1 VKHATPETL
10 QSIVSLL
17 DKIRAASE
25 LRERSFGTFYR
36 KSSAFLH
43 FHEDPAGL
51 FADVKSD
58 GAWQRLRVNSRAEQS
73 RLRRLV
79 AAELKK
85 LSAADRR

>member
-17 DKIRAASE
+17 DEIRASE